1 MLMRYILQILK
12 FITCIFYY
20 IFHYIFNNYIFDIN
34 EIFAHYNFRLT
45 SCQAANGL
53 LILPGKTDDKTEAAD
68 GDEFDA
74 LVIGE
79 LRL

>member
-1 MLMRYILQILK
+1 MA
-12 FITCIFYY
+12 
-20 IFHYIFNNYIFDIN
+20 FNLF
-34 EIFAHYNFRLT
+34 NFRLT

-53 LILPGKTDDKTEAAD
+53 LILPGKTDSKTEAAD
-68 GDEFDA
+68 GEEFDA